1 MADSGWGCKSN
12 GANPRWGCKSNFDG
26 AVSPMGRYV
35 HTNWGAQYRGA
46 VSPASIVS
54 RSVLPRVSASLVSGV
69 VHLSKFI
76 GKSQFFR
83 SLSNTRRDGHTEGIW
98 WRTARVVF

>member
-46 VSPASIVS
+46 VSPASLH
-54 RSVLPRVSASLVSGV
+54 LPLM
-69 VHLSKFI
+69 
-76 GKSQFFR
+76 
-83 SLSNTRRDGHTEGIW
+83 DGDQIP
-98 WRTARVVF
+98 

>member
-26 AVSPMGRYV
+26 AVSPMGRCV

-46 VSPASIVS
+46 VSPASPLDYPTQAWLPSKCVMLVAAAIV
-54 RSVLPRVSASLVSGV
+54 LLTAS
-69 VHLSKFI
+69 I
-76 GKSQFFR
+76 GAK
-83 SLSNTRRDGHTEGIW
+83 
-98 WRTARVVF
+98 TA

>member
-26 AVSPMGRYV
+26 AVSPMGRYI

-46 VSPASIVS
+46 VSPASGRMSGCPRHVELRNYVRLLLNVELRNYVISRPIVE
-54 RSVLPRVSASLVSGV
+54 RRVA
-69 VHLSKFI
+69 
-76 GKSQFFR
+76 
-83 SLSNTRRDGHTEGIW
+83 
-98 WRTARVVF
+98 

>member
-26 AVSPMGRYV
+26 AVSPMGRCV

-46 VSPASIVS
+46 VSPASSKDYPLLYPHYPNPNLNLTITLTPPVS
-54 RSVLPRVSASLVSGV
+54 LYLV
-69 VHLSKFI
+69 
-76 GKSQFFR
+76 
-83 SLSNTRRDGHTEGIW
+83 
-98 WRTARVVF
+98 AP